1 MPTSSLLLITVFLR
15 GQTWPA
21 AQSHRQVTAVAM
33 NSGRKRGLHW
43 VDVTAG
49 ADVGEGDVGSY
60 AEVLTCDVGGLGAD
74 LKTVDLLSRLA
85 LTARRTG
92 SRLQLR
98 RVSPELASLLHVVGL
113 DEVLMGVPAP
123 PLDGGG
129 QPEQR
134 EEPGVE
140 ERSDL

>member
-1 MPTSSLLLITVFLR
+1 MFLL

-21 AQSHRQVTAVAM
+21 AESHRQVSVAAM
-33 NSGRKRGLHW
+33 NSGPGPGLYW
-43 VDVTAG
+43 VDATTG

-74 LKTVDLLSRLA
+74 LRTVDLLSRLA
-85 LTARRTG
+85 LAARRAG

-98 RVSPELASLLHVVGL
+98 RVSPELASLLHMVGL
-113 DEVLMGVPAP
+113 IDVLMAVPPAP
-123 PLDGGG
+123 LERGG

-134 EEPGVE
+134 EELGVE
-140 ERSDL
+140 ERRDLGDPPV

>member
-1 MPTSSLLLITVFLR
+1 
-15 GQTWPA
+15 
-21 AQSHRQVTAVAM
+21 M
-33 NSGRKRGLHW
+33 NSGRGPGLNW
-43 VDVTAG
+43 VDGTAG

-74 LKTVDLLSRLA
+74 MRTVDLLSRLA
-85 LTARRTG
+85 LAARRAG

-98 RVSPELASLLHVVGL
+98 RVSPELASLLHLVGL
-113 DEVLMGVPAP
+113 DEVLMGVPPAA
-123 PLDGGG
+123 LEGGG

-140 ERSDL
+140 ERGDLGDPPV